1 MKAIISISMEK
12 KDVVKR
18 LNRVYYGMMGGAV
31 VAAAL
36 MYYLIMKEAVRP
48 IDPMSS
54 AGQAIQGVV
63 IFLAIVCI
71 PLGLYLFKRQ
81 CRKIRAIEDERARM
95 EAYWKAGRWRI
106 VTVSFSMLTGIAGY
120 YLLGGYQS
128 MIWIA
133 AIAAIAWYFTKPT
146 ERKIE
151 LELLPD
157 DDSY

>member
-1 MKAIISISMEK
+1 MEK

-18 LNRVYYGMMGGAV
+18 LNRVYYGMMAGAV
-31 VAAAL
+31 VVATL
-36 MYYLIMKEAVRP
+36 SYYLIMKEIIRP
-48 IDPMSS
+48 IDPMSGL
-54 AGQAIQGVV
+54 GQTIQGV
-63 IFLAIVCI
+63 IILLAVGCI
-71 PLGLYLFKRQ
+71 PAGLYWFTRA
-81 CRKIRAIEDERARM
+81 CRKIRTIEDEGVRM
-95 EAYWKAGRWRI
+95 EAYWKSGRWRI
-106 VTVSFSMLTGIAGY
+106 VAVSFSMLTGIAGY

>member
-1 MKAIISISMEK
+1 M
-12 KDVVKR
+12 
-18 LNRVYYGMMGGAV
+18 
-31 VAAAL
+31 
-36 MYYLIMKEAVRP
+36 
-48 IDPMSS
+48 
-54 AGQAIQGVV
+54 
-63 IFLAIVCI
+63 
-71 PLGLYLFKRQ
+71 
-81 CRKIRAIEDERARM
+81 
-95 EAYWKAGRWRI
+95 
-106 VTVSFSMLTGIAGY
+106 TVSFSMLTGIAGY

>member
-1 MKAIISISMEK
+1 MEK

-18 LNRVYYGMMGGAV
+18 LNRVYYGMMAGAV
-31 VAAAL
+31 IIAAL
-36 MYYLIMKEAVRP
+36 CYYLLMKELVQP
-48 IDPMSS
+48 IDPMSV
-54 AGQAIQGVV
+54 AGQIIQSV
-63 IFLAIVCI
+63 IIFSAVVCI
-71 PLGLYLFKRQ
+71 PLGLFLFKRQ
-81 CRKIRAIEDERARM
+81 SKHIRAIEDETKRMQAYLRASVQ
-95 EAYWKAGRWRI
+95 RI
-106 VTVSFSMLTGIAGY
+106 VTVSFSMLTGIGGY

-146 ERKIE
+146 ERRIE